1 MLVNRFGLKRSE
13 QPRGCLLEHD
23 KAAGVTIRVRLSV
36 PWSSVLPDE
45 SAGRDPASRR
55 RVLRRF
61 VPPQVCIFL
70 SFFFLFLFAALEY
83 ASLIIVFCHGHR
95 THQLSGYTKKQRH
108 HIVVFQ
114 FINCQPWRVNVIMP
128 KWRRGRHRQSF
139 KPYGRRR
146 LPCAGCGPA
155 P

>member
-1 MLVNRFGLKRSE
+1 VLVNRFGLKRSE

-23 KAAGVTIRVRLSV
+23 KAAGVTIGVRLSV

-70 SFFFLFLFAALEY
+70 SFFFLVRCSRVRIIDHCLLPWTQDTSTIRIHEKTKAPCILWFLN
-83 ASLIIVFCHGHR
+83 SLIRSACSWSSGLVR
-95 THQLSGYTKKQRH
+95 TVS
-108 HIVVFQ
+108 
-114 FINCQPWRVNVIMP
+114 
-128 KWRRGRHRQSF
+128 RGV
-139 KPYGRRR
+139 
-146 LPCAGCGPA
+146 
-155 P
+155 